1 MADFPLDVYFQDA
14 GGIYVNL
21 YAGSEV
27 RWKANGVAVKLTQK
41 TAYPESEQIEV
52 RVEPEAP
59 AEFAV
64 HVRIPGWLERPARI
78 SLNGKAAQVKAER
91 GSFATLTRRWRKGDT
106 IELTLPFSFRTVP
119 IDDLN
124 PGTVAVMRGPVMLTA
139 IDPPEQLAAS
149 APALAGMEPV
159 PGKPLE
165 FDCQTAAGKVRM
177 RPFYQVRRETY
188 STYFRRTP
196 EAV

>member
-1 MADFPLDVYFQDA
+1 
-14 GGIYVNL
+14 
-21 YAGSEV
+21 
-27 RWKANGVAVKLTQK
+27 
-41 TAYPESEQIEV
+41 
-52 RVEPEAP
+52 
-59 AEFAV
+59 
-64 HVRIPGWLERPARI
+64 
-78 SLNGKAAQVKAER
+78 LNGQAAQVKAER

-106 IELTLPFSFRTVP
+106 IDLTLPFSFRTVP

-139 IDPPEQLAAS
+139 IDPPKQLAAS
-149 APALAGMEPV
+149 APALRGMEPA
-159 PGKPLE
+159 PGRPLE

-177 RPFYQVRRETY
+177 RPFYQVQRETY